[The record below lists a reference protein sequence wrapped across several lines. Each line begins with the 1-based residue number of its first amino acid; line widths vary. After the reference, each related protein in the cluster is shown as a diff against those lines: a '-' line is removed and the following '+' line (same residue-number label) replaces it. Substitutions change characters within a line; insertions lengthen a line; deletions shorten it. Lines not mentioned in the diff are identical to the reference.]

1 MEDQAE
7 LIYRFLS
14 GDGRLLIVLDALR
27 LDVARELAAPY
38 GLEVRAVE
46 SRGRWTDEWLLRTF
60 TRPLRGVVYVTA
72 NPRVRLHFRPG
83 PFTAVVDLS
92 REGWSEELNTVPPWR
107 VLEAARRLVEA
118 GCRRLVAHFLQ
129 PHAPFLA
136 DPRPAE
142 GLTAEEYRRLYWV
155 NAAVALHYALRLA
168 EEAERRGL
176 DVAVTSDHGELLGV
190 YAPLKALRW
199 LKRRNVAKWLRNWLP
214 YALGVKRVVGHPVGW
229 PGEELREVPWIEL

>member
-1 MEDQAE
+1 LEDQAE

-27 LDVARELAAPY
+27 LDVARELAAHY

-46 SRGRWTDEWLLRTF
+46 SRGRWTDEWLLKTF

-72 NPRVRLHFRPG
+72 NPRVRIHFRPG

-92 REGWSEELNTVPPWR
+92 RSAWSERLNTVPPWR
-107 VLEAARRLVEA
+107 VLQAARRLIEA
-118 GCRRLVAHFLQ
+118 GCRRLLVHFLQ
-129 PHAPFLA
+129 PHAPFLM
-136 DPRPAE
+136 DSRPVGE
-142 GLTAEEYRRLYWV
+142 LTTEEYSYLYWA
-155 NAAVALHYALRLA
+155 NAAIALHYALRLA
-168 EEAERRGL
+168 EKARLLGFK
-176 DVAVTSDHGELLGV
+176 VAITSDHGELLGV

-199 LKRRNVAKWLRNWLP
+199 LKRKNVAKWLRNWLP
-214 YALGVKRVVGHPVGW
+214 CALGAKRVVGHPMGG